1 MRSHALGLYMTGLW
15 QLAWVQD
22 AAGNPT
28 DAVRALKQL
37 HKLSCSASCY
47 SVAALAQANLSSVY
61 SRMSQ
66 AKKAAAAAAAAM
78 QLLEVVGELRDSSH
92 QEQGQHSAVAT
103 LAAAA
108 VASAQAAVASASGQL
123 PEAERRLQEG
133 ISVLQEWADGAS
145 GPSQGLWLVAQ
156 HAQMLLQLAICRQQQ
171 QDEEGAVAVLA
182 EASAMLEAAGQAS
195 CQRHVRCGRYVR
207 CGTCAFASSQ
217 KQGCLQGSSMVRLLC
232 RAGSTC
238 SMEVQ

>member
-1 MRSHALGLYMTGLW
+1 MRSHALGLYMAGLW

-37 HKLSCSASCY
+37 YRLSYSANCY

-66 AKKAAAAAAAAM
+66 AEKAAAAAAAAM
-78 QLLEVVGELRDSSH
+78 QLLEVVGELRHGGH
-92 QEQGQHSAVAT
+92 QEQGQRSAVAT

-108 VASAQAAVASASGQL
+108 VASAQAAVASASGQVAK
-123 PEAERRLQEG
+123 AECRLQEG
-133 ISVLQEWADGAS
+133 LSELQEWADDAS

-156 HAQMLLQLAICRQQQ
+156 HAQMLLQLATCRQQQ
-171 QDEEGAVAVLA
+171 QDEEGAVAVGA
-182 EASAMLEAAGQAS
+182 EASAMLEAAEQAN
-195 CQRHVRCGRYVR
+195 CQRYVR
-207 CGTCAFASSQ
+207 CDSCA
-217 KQGCLQGSSMVRLLC
+217 SMVRLLY